1 MRIDFWSNPLGY
13 RDSRGYGG
21 VEPFYD
27 WSLKAI
33 MKGKCNW
40 KTEMHGVMRIFK
52 KPEGGFCYVDSEGK
66 R

>member
-1 MRIDFWSNPLGY
+1 
-13 RDSRGYGG
+13 

-33 MKGKCNW
+33 MKGKWNW